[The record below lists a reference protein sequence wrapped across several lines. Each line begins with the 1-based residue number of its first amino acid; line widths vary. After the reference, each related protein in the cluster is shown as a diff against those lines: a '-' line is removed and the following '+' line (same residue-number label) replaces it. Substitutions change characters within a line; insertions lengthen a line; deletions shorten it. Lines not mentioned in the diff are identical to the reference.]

1 MKKFLRALIVFTA
14 AAFCF
19 VDPIHAQP
27 SVTSTNGILG
37 VNLNSYGRLRVSK
50 SPYSSGARE
59 VDRMSFIAALS
70 AKDVFDYTE
79 DADSTRIVAQRT
91 KYKGADSAFIC
102 VTDNEF
108 TKRPPKISVQHTLL
122 AWQNTSYVI
131 IRYRVRND
139 TTIALPLYLS
149 AATLTRPSGTY
160 GGETVTYNAAKQT
173 AYYFRTGQTPHWG
186 IKLLNKPAFSVK
198 IRDWDKYSSDA
209 SADAAPDSVRY
220 NMAAATGFDAG
231 GVVGPNSA
239 IFNVNAG
246 LHNIA
251 PKDTAVV
258 FYAVVFGNSL
268 NDMLAASDAAQ
279 ARYTALTTA
288 VHEHTPTTPTTFT
301 LHQNYP
307 NPFNPTTE
315 IQFNL
320 TEKSTVSLIVHDAMG
335 REFKKLVNG
344 TMTAGAH
351 KVSFDATG
359 LPSGA
364 YFYTLRANNFT
375 ATRKMLLMR

>member
-1 MKKFLRALIVFTA
+1 MKKILQSLVVFIAALSLVETIY
-14 AAFCF
+14 
-19 VDPIHAQP
+19 AQP
-27 SVTSTNGILG
+27 SITSTNGILG

-50 SPYSSGARE
+50 SPYTSGARE

-79 DADSTRIVAQRT
+79 DADSTRIFAQRT
-91 KYKGADSAFIC
+91 KFKGADSAFIC
-102 VTDNEF
+102 VTDNQF

-122 AWQNTSYVI
+122 TWQNTGYVI

-186 IKLLNKPAFSVK
+186 IKLLNKSAYSVK

-231 GVVGPNSA
+231 GVMGPNSG

-246 LHNIA
+246 LYNIA

-258 FYAVVFGNSL
+258 YYAVVFGNSL

-279 ARYTALTTA
+279 ARYNSLTTA
-288 VHEHTPTTPTTFT
+288 VREHTPATPTAFA
-301 LHQNYP
+301 LHQNFP

-315 IQFNL
+315 IQFML

-351 KVSFDATG
+351 KVSFDAAG
-359 LPSGA
+359 LPSGV

>member
-1 MKKFLRALIVFTA
+1 MKKFLHVLILLVTA
-14 AAFCF
+14 SLCWVEAS
-19 VDPIHAQP
+19 HAQP
-27 SVTSTNGILG
+27 SVTSTNTILG
-37 VNLNSYGRLRVSK
+37 FNLNSYGRLRVSK

-70 AKDVFDYTE
+70 SKDVFDYTE
-79 DADSTRIVAQRT
+79 DSDSTRIVAQRT
-91 KYKGADSAFIC
+91 KFKGADSAFVC
-102 VTDNEF
+102 VIDNEF
-108 TKRPPKISVQHTLL
+108 TKRPPKISVQHILL

-186 IKLLNKPAFSVK
+186 IKLLNKSAFSVK

-209 SADAAPDSVRY
+209 SADAAVDSVRY
-220 NMAAATGFDAG
+220 NMAAGTGFDAG

-246 LHNIA
+246 LYNIA
-251 PKDTAVV
+251 PNDTAVV
-258 FYAVVFGNSL
+258 YYAVVFGNSL
-268 NDMLAASDAAQ
+268 NDMLAASDDAQ
-279 ARYTALTTA
+279 ARYNSLTTA
-288 VHEHTPTTPTTFT
+288 VEERTPATPTEFT

-320 TEKSTVSLIVHDAMG
+320 AEKGAVSLIVHDAMG

-351 KVSFDATG
+351 KINFDATG
-359 LPSGA
+359 LPSGV
-364 YFYTLRANNFT
+364 YFYTLRASNFT